1 MRAGVTVTPR
11 LVVLGGFAGREMADV
26 WQFCP
31 ASKKW
36 TVLDVS
42 LEPACS
48 VALCLGLGSS
58 VLLFG
63 GELEPS
69 DRWAKLV
76 QNSTVLPGA
85 TREPGTSAPT
95 HACLMQI

>member
-69 DRWAKLV
+69 DR
-76 QNSTVLPGA
+76 
-85 TREPGTSAPT
+85 
-95 HACLMQI
+95 